1 MHPLGSLCGH
11 YYTLVHFLL
20 YRKRA
25 TSKSQKFNIE
35 AVNSTYVTAN
45 SPPPLYNRLQ
55 HSNTSPPAVPIRRS
69 GSESSLTGYMQVYP
83 KCPLNNHVKSYLQ
96 LPSPNNQT
104 TNSATVFHNAATS
117 SSTSNNNPN
126 ANRAKVCNC
135 DVDVAPSTTYP
146 SYVCIKNN
154 KI

>member
-1 MHPLGSLCGH
+1 MHPLSSLCGH
-11 YYTLVHFLL
+11 YYTLMNF
-20 YRKRA
+20 RKRV
-25 TSKSQKFNIE
+25 TSESRKFNIE
-35 AVNSTYVTAN
+35 AVNATYITAN

-55 HSNTSPPAVPIRRS
+55 HSNTAPPAVPIRRS
-69 GSESSLTGYMQVYP
+69 GSESSLTSYMQVYP
-83 KCPLNNHVKSYLQ
+83 KCPLNNIKPYLQ

-104 TNSATVFHNAATS
+104 TKSATVLHNAATN

-126 ANRAKVCNC
+126 ANRSKACNC